1 MKILLVVLR
10 EKISFGAISLGHFL
24 LFAWAWSKLRQ
35 ATVTTGSSNSQ
46 DMIRILKQSGHDF

>member
-35 ATVTTGSSNSQ
+35 ATVTTGS
-46 DMIRILKQSGHDF
+46 